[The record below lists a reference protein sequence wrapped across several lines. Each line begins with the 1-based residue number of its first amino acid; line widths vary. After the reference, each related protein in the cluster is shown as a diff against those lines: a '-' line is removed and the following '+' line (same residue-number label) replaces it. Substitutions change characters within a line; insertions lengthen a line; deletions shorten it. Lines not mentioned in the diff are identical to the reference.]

1 MRLSHLNA
9 LRALEAAIRHG
20 SFSAAS
26 EELGVSPAAVGQR
39 IRSLEDYLGCQLF
52 QRSNSGTVPSA
63 NAKRAENLLTTGIT
77 NLSAA
82 LELLGQQV
90 DERRLAVTLPASFT
104 EHWLA
109 PSVWDFYRRH
119 EDIELRLDATNRD
132 VDLVAEDFDFA
143 IRFGRQTAPPLD
155 EVLLFGD
162 AVLPVCSQGFL
173 EQHGIDPDQ
182 RSLDGI
188 PLIHIDNRTSDPGW
202 VGFDGWGAAFGFE
215 KESLRQ
221 GVRYSSFSSG
231 LKSAIDGQ
239 GLVLSGLVEAYN
251 AIRAGLLVLPFDP
264 AMRCRTHFSYR
275 LIWVT
280 DKPRTKLQTDFVDW
294 MTEMAKQYRVGVRG
308 LLKEDP

>member
-20 SFSAAS
+20 SFSVAS
-26 EELGVSPAAVGQR
+26 EELGVSPAAIGQR
-39 IRSLEDYLGCQLF
+39 IRSLEDYLGYQLF
-52 QRSNSGTVPSA
+52 LRTSSGTVPSA
-63 NAKRAENLLTTGIT
+63 KAKRVGSLLTTGMT

-82 LELLGQQV
+82 LESLRNQANEG
-90 DERRLAVTLPASFT
+90 RLAVTLPASFA

-109 PSVWDFYRRH
+109 PSIWGFYRRH
-119 EDIELRLDATNRD
+119 EDIELRLDASNRD

-143 IRFGRQTAPPLD
+143 IRFGRKTAPPLN

-162 AVLPVCSQGFL
+162 AVLPVCSQGFQ
-173 EQHGIDPDQ
+173 EQYGINPKQ
-182 RSLDGI
+182 RSLQGI
-188 PLIHIDNRTSDPGW
+188 PLIHVDNRTSDPGW
-202 VGFDGWGAAFGFE
+202 VGFDGWGAAYGFE
-215 KESLRQ
+215 AESLRQ

-251 AIRAGLLVLPFDP
+251 AIRAGLLVMPFDP

-275 LIWVT
+275 LIWVG
-280 DKPRTKLQTDFVDW
+280 DKPQTKLHTDFVDW
-294 MTEMAKQYRVGVRG
+294 LMDMARQYRQGVRE
-308 LLKEDP
+308 LLQEEL